1 MSAPVRQR
9 AGIPIHALPAVVTEV
24 IERAGGSA
32 PPKLAMAYLRVKPGR
47 GLAAVY
53 RTVPRTSGVAD
64 HPPMIYL
71 SIDETGL
78 EGVRA
83 RSLSAFLRGAGIEGA
98 WPGVV
103 AIPSAGLVLQSFP
116 TDRRLPALVAACDL
130 HPGSPAF
137 AALEAAAVEE
147 EDSSAVRLLG
157 ASVTPLRYKPGD
169 RCVLRYRLELE
180 AGSRRSD
187 TTVIGKVYRDPR
199 EAERIHGLLDRMH
212 DSQSAQ
218 TGAVV
223 AGVRLTS
230 PLVPRPLAV
239 VSDLGLTLNED
250 VRRPGVGVVTGT
262 DALGPRPELAAIPEQ
277 RLGSAAVA
285 LARLHTGSVNADPEA
300 VRTPDVAASRALARA
315 ERLREYAPEA
325 ADRALAIAE
334 ALGRCLRATTGA
346 PALPAH
352 GSFKPAQ
359 LLFREGDEV
368 VVTDF
373 DQFCRAEPALDVGY
387 FLAYL
392 RPSSLWHGKRGA
404 RAWFSRAASGFTEP
418 YREAMTALGAEPSV
432 TDGALE
438 RAALYEAALVFKIA
452 NRRPNRLNSIRPHE
466 LGEMLAEADGCLAG
480 RRR

>member
-137 AALEAAAVEE
+137 AALEAAAVEQE
-147 EDSSAVRLLG
+147 GSSAVRLLG

-262 DALGPRPELAAIPEQ
+262 DALGPRPDLTAIPEQ
-277 RLGSAAVA
+277 RLASAAVA
-285 LARLHTGSVNADPEA
+285 LARLHTGSVNADPGA
-300 VRTPDVAASRALARA
+300 VRTADSEASRALGRA
-315 ERLREYAPEA
+315 ERLGEFAPEMGE
-325 ADRALAIAE
+325 RALTTAQT
-334 ALGRCLRATTGA
+334 LGRRLRMTAGA

-359 LLFREGDEV
+359 LLFRKPDEV

-373 DQFCRAEPALDVGY
+373 DQFCRADPALDVGY

-392 RPSSLWHGKRGA
+392 RPASLWYGRAGA
-404 RAWFSRAASGFTEP
+404 LEWFAAASAA
-418 YREAMTALGAEPSV
+418 YRRAYRDGALALGADRSV
-432 TDGALE
+432 ADGALE
-438 RAALYEAALVFKIA
+438 RAPLYEAALLFKIA
-452 NRRPNRLNSIRPHE
+452 NRRPNRLNSVRPRE
-466 LGEMLAEADGCLAG
+466 LEAMLAEAAACLG
-480 RRR
+480 GSRV